1 MQAKAPL
8 SAMDIFTKAEQEG
21 VEIWLSTVYRILD
34 LFVEKGLIE
43 KHIISGSDMALY
55 ELKEKKHKHY
65 AICIGCQKMIVLDK
79 CPISRDIS
87 IEDFQITDH
96 KVEIHGYCGSCS
108 Q

>member
-1 MQAKAPL
+1 MHEKLWPRGVKKTNQRKSVFEILMQAKAPL

-55 ELKEKKHKHY
+55 E
-65 AICIGCQKMIVLDK
+65 
-79 CPISRDIS
+79 S
-87 IEDFQITDH
+87 
-96 KVEIHGYCGSCS
+96 
-108 Q
+108 